1 MDRAAPEDP
10 AGDDLVPS
18 APMAVRVG
26 RCVDL
31 SVPLDEDTTVYPGDP
46 ALFTEQHAT
55 VDGDGF
61 NLLRLHL
68 GSQTGTHVDAPF
80 HTIDGGARIDEVP
93 LRAFAGEGVVVDATG
108 AGSRERLG
116 WSVFAPYADLL
127 RPGVIVLLRTGW
139 DAQDGTPAYFDHPYL
154 EPHACRRLL
163 DLGVRTFLAD
173 VISLDETPTPVH
185 PEEDLP
191 VHHLIAEAGGV
202 IGENFRGFGQVDWP
216 RPFVVSFPL
225 RLTGADGA
233 PVRAVAME
241 LLPADL

>member
-1 MDRAAPEDP
+1 MQPAP
-10 AGDDLVPS
+10 S
-18 APMAVRVG
+18 SVRIG

-55 VDGDGF
+55 VDADGF

-80 HTIDGGARIDEVP
+80 HTVDDGARIDEVP
-93 LRAFAGEGVVVDATG
+93 LAAFAGEAVVVDATA
-108 AGSRERLG
+108 AGPRESIG
-116 WSVFAPYADLL
+116 WSYFAPYTASL

-139 DAQDGTPAYFDHPYL
+139 DEHDGAPSYFDHPYL
-154 EPHACRRLL
+154 EPAACDRLIG
-163 DLGVRTFLAD
+163 LGIRTFLAD
-173 VISLDETPTPVH
+173 VISLDETPSPEH
-185 PEEDLP
+185 PEEELP
-191 VHHLIAEAGGV
+191 VHHLIAAAGGV
-202 IGENFRGFGQVDWP
+202 IGENFRGLGEVDWP

-233 PVRAVAME
+233 PVRAVALE
-241 LLPADL
+241 LLDGSDR